1 MPSAFFSPILFHR
14 YFPYS
19 GSCRYRPYHPP
30 MQDRSHA
37 YCHAHGEDAP
47 FREVVAVVV
56 HRDVFHQVV
65 EVVACAHPR
74 IPLATGGEVNPLA

>member
-14 YFPYS
+14 YSPYS

-65 EVVACAHPR
+65 EVVAYAHPR
-74 IPLATGGEVNPLA
+74 TPLATGGEVNPVA

>member
-74 IPLATGGEVNPLA
+74 TPLATGGEANPLA

>member
-74 IPLATGGEVNPLA
+74 TPLATGGEVNPLA

>member
-1 MPSAFFSPILFHR
+1 MPSAIFSPTLFHR
-14 YFPYS
+14 YSPYS

-74 IPLATGGEVNPLA
+74 TPLATGGEVNPVA

>member
-1 MPSAFFSPILFHR
+1 
-14 YFPYS
+14 
-19 GSCRYRPYHPP
+19 

-65 EVVACAHPR
+65 VAVAYDH
-74 IPLATGGEVNPLA
+74 L

>member
-1 MPSAFFSPILFHR
+1 MP
-14 YFPYS
+14 
-19 GSCRYRPYHPP
+19 
-30 MQDRSHA
+30 DRSHA

-74 IPLATGGEVNPLA
+74 IPLATGGEVNPVA